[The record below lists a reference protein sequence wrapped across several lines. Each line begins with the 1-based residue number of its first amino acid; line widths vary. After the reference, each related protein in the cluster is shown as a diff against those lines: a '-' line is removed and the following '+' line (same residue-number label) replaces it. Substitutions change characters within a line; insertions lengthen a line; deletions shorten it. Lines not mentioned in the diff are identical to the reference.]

1 MNSPTV
7 SAPHLPVSR
16 EPSAPSDRGASPT
29 DLEWLTERLAASPA
43 LRTQLAETIVD
54 DLRAAHRTPQWRR
67 LSTLVA
73 SASSV
78 AVVLFAFL
86 IPSAQD
92 QWDRYQSRRVVQDYA
107 EMGRAFMRASHYRQA
122 EQAFGKAIELSE
134 GRRLDLEPERL
145 DARVQ
150 QMSLEPTW
158 GVNNPEGL
166 EEGDFLY
173 LMQFQQRA
181 RDSSALART
190 LTSYADFLGTQGR
203 ADEAEAMARSAIA
216 TDPQSADAQVS
227 LGNVLSDLDRAGE
240 AEAAYLRALHIDPNS
255 ASAHYDLG
263 LLYSESGRV
272 AEAEA
277 AFQQTALLAPS
288 DRGVLAE
295 LAAQLTR
302 NGKTAAAAL
311 VQERLTRL
319 PPPHARRAPGDSR
332 PR

>member
-1 MNSPTV
+1 
-7 SAPHLPVSR
+7 
-16 EPSAPSDRGASPT
+16 
-29 DLEWLTERLAASPA
+29 
-43 LRTQLAETIVD
+43 
-54 DLRAAHRTPQWRR
+54 
-67 LSTLVA
+67 
-73 SASSV
+73 
-78 AVVLFAFL
+78 
-86 IPSAQD
+86 
-92 QWDRYQSRRVVQDYA
+92 
-107 EMGRAFMRASHYRQA
+107 
-122 EQAFGKAIELSE
+122 
-134 GRRLDLEPERL
+134 
-145 DARVQ
+145 
-150 QMSLEPTW
+150 MSLEPTW

-166 EEGDFLY
+166 EESDFLY

-227 LGNVLSDLDRAGE
+227 LGNVLSHLDRAEE
-240 AEAAYLRALHIDPNS
+240 AEAAYLRAIHIDPKS
-255 ASAHYDLG
+255 ASANYDLG

-277 AFQQTALLAPS
+277 AFQQAALLAPS

-311 VQERLTRL
+311 VQARLTRL
-319 PPPHARRAPGDSR
+319 PPPRARRAPGDSR